1 MLKAQNAEKVSN
13 RIRMTH
19 EQLVPDHF
27 VDPEGYKDE
36 YDYNRL
42 KEELRTTLT
51 TTAQRVRE
59 ETEKAFER

>member
-1 MLKAQNAEKVSN
+1 MKALIAEKVSN

-19 EQLVPDHF
+19 EQLVPDQF
-27 VDPEGYKDE
+27 VDREGYMDE
-36 YDYNRL
+36 YDYNRF